1 MKENN
6 ITVYTQ
12 PDCPPCSFVKELLT
26 HHAVTF
32 TEKDIKKDPQARK
45 ELIEKYKAMSTPVV
59 LIDGQ
64 VYYSSDLQKLPEI
77 LGLNKKN

>member
-1 MKENN
+1 MKEKD

-26 HHAVTF
+26 NNTIAF
-32 TEKDIKKDPQARK
+32 TEKDIRKDLKARK

-59 LIDGQ
+59 IINDQ
-64 VYYSSDLQKLPEI
+64 TYYSSDLSKLPEV